1 MPGIGL
7 AAASRQFVKVLG
19 ITWAGSQLTKVLILQ
34 TRRHAHINAS
44 EQEVR
49 PVAIDV
55 GCTSFECSQPLEAM
69 NTITCCKWSQA

>member
-19 ITWAGSQLTKVLILQ
+19 ITWAGSQLTKVLILH
-34 TRRHAHINAS
+34 TCGHAYIDAS

-55 GCTSFECSQPLEAM
+55 G
-69 NTITCCKWSQA
+69 